1 MGLLDFLETGLSDF
15 LKAILFR
22 IESLSDNSS
31 TSLVGDAERNISLTG
46 DVEFSDFTGD
56 FDRLERVDRE
66 EFWVRAEWTVARE
79 EAG

>member
-1 MGLLDFLETGLSDF
+1 LDFLETGLSDF
-15 LKAILFR
+15 LKAMLFR

-31 TSLVGDAERNISLTG
+31 TSLVGDAERNISLTV